1 MKKLMIVLLVFL
13 TGCASSTAK
22 TVEINKDSLPSVY
35 AVLGKKK
42 ITGTSKSIENGV
54 HTLEL
59 TYAKGSISEDEIFEY
74 TDALRDLGFLV
85 TVGLEENP
93 SEMRW
98 QVGKASQVSG
108 HVILVDFFYS
118 ENQSVVIRY
127 ATGEGTITPN

>member
-98 QVGKASQVSG
+98 QVGKESQVNG
-108 HVILVDFFYS
+108 HVILIDFFYS